1 MQTIEG
7 PHGTTLLVDDPH
19 TWAKKHAAY
28 MKGLFRVEVAIETNR
43 DQSLTVKPVGM
54 DPVTFAR
61 EKAGSAPAESPAEV
75 GSIHQPLRR
84 YMEDANGKTRSG
96 S

>member
-61 EKAGSAPAESPAEV
+61 EGKNLEITNVPNAAV
-75 GSIHQPLRR
+75 SIHQPLRR
-84 YMEDANGKTRSG
+84 YMEGTNGTPGSG